1 MNQRFLHKWII
12 AVIIFIAVNSC
23 RPPRPP
29 EPTSQQSSNN
39 NIENSTTYSTAEEQS
54 SKIYRDLEI
63 PFMQDMTSRQRFL
76 REAYT
81 VCYNNDRRCADWV
94 AWVISRERTNGDIE
108 RKVHCDENGNAIGI
122 ADCVPDWIR
131 GDYIFDNEV
140 DKPQEFSD
148 WTPVPEGL
156 SHGHLCPA
164 ADCKLNKTIMN
175 QSFLLSNICVQAK
188 NLNSGSWN
196 KLEDKCRKLVQKYNY
211 NLYIVAGPVFKDGK
225 VSATMGANKIAI
237 PDAFFKVVLCM
248 DGTPKAI
255 GFFYANNNESHNMQD
270 AVRTVDQIEELT
282 GIDFFPQLPNGIE
295 EEVES
300 HANLNEWQ

>member
-1 MNQRFLHKWII
+1 MNQRILHIGI
-12 AVIIFIAVNSC
+12 LAVIILIAVTSC
-23 RPPRPP
+23 RPPRPI
-29 EPTSQQSSNN
+29 EPSSQQPLDIDSKDT
-39 NIENSTTYSTAEEQS
+39 IAYRTTGERSPKYQ
-54 SKIYRDLEI
+54 DLEI
-63 PFMQDMTSRQRFL
+63 PYMLDMTSRQRIL
-76 REAYT
+76 REAYA
-81 VCYNNDRRCADWV
+81 VCYNNEHRCADWV
-94 AWVISRERTNGDIE
+94 AWVLSPERTNGDIE

-122 ADCVPDWIR
+122 DDCVPEWIR
-131 GDYIFDNEV
+131 GDYIFDNDV
-140 DKPQEFSD
+140 DKPQELSD

-164 ADCKLNKTIMN
+164 ADCKLNKTVMN

-188 NLNSGSWN
+188 KLNSGSWN

-211 NLYIVAGPVFKDGK
+211 NLYIVAGPVFNDGK

-255 GFFYANNNESHNMQD
+255 GFIYGNTNDPHNMQD
-270 AVRTVDQIEELT
+270 AVRTVDQIEEIT
-282 GIDFFPQLPNGIE
+282 GIDFFPQLPNDVE
-295 EEVES
+295 EEIES